1 MGNLGCSTKAL
12 GAEKE
17 SQVARFP
24 HGGAEEDKPL
34 WEKQCLI
41 RTFEAFVLLT

>member
-1 MGNLGCSTKAL
+1 MKSGLFYKDV

-41 RTFEAFVLLT
+41 RTF